1 MAMLNENLYGIHSTC
16 LVLPLS
22 FLINLVTTKLTKCK
36 LTSNILGRLSPGGN
50 YQHIYN
56 WIKESPLFKVP
67 SGDVKYMF
75 YNSQKIGKT
84 SKQPSSVITCHAVAN
99 LGGGT
104 SLQNDSQLITRI
116 WFPDIQ
122 DVSNIKSAVK
132 ENTVYIALRKQFIEK
147 RLAENTEKACLMM
160 LPRRL

>member
-1 MAMLNENLYGIHSTC
+1 M
-16 LVLPLS
+16 
-22 FLINLVTTKLTKCK
+22 
-36 LTSNILGRLSPGGN
+36 
-50 YQHIYN
+50 
-56 WIKESPLFKVP
+56 
-67 SGDVKYMF
+67 
-75 YNSQKIGKT
+75 T

-122 DVSNIKSAVK
+122 DVSNIKSAAK